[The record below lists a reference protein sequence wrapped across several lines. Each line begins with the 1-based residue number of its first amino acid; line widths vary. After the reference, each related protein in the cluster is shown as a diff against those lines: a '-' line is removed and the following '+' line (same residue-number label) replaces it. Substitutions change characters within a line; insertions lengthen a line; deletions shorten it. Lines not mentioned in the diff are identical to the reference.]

1 MDNNVSLPVGIWL
14 GVTNGR
20 KEFDSLDVS
29 KITQVEFP
37 FYGVVDPLS
46 AKQGRATDDFDFV
59 YLRLLGVELEVAPD
73 LD

>member
-1 MDNNVSLPVGIWL
+1 MGTWL

-29 KITQVEFP
+29 RAAQVEVP

-59 YLRLLGVELEVAPD
+59 YLRLIGGELEVASD

>member
-29 KITQVEFP
+29 RITQVEFP
-37 FYGVVDPLS
+37 FYGVVDPPS